1 MRLTPLQVAQFEH
14 DGYLVFPGLFSKAEV
29 AVLRAET
36 ARLSGIEADTVVR
49 ERSGGVRSIFR
60 VHEGDGATRS
70 AAFRAL
76 VRTPRVLQPVRQ
88 ALATDE
94 VYVYHT
100 KINTKPAI
108 EGTVWTWHQD
118 YGSWQRDGCPRP
130 DMATF
135 AVTMTDSIEMN
146 GALYVIP
153 GSHKRGR
160 IEPYFD
166 DSTSY
171 KFWAVPKERMIE
183 VLKASPPPVALTGP
197 AGSAALFH
205 CNLLHASGHNL
216 SAEDRWHIYISFNAC
231 ANAPAFGPHTRPDW
245 VVSRNTRPLQIQS
258 DASSSAGILSA
269 AEATFS
275 SR

>member
-1 MRLTPLQVAQFEH
+1 MRLTPQQVAQFER
-14 DGYLVFPGLFSKAEV
+14 DGYLVFPGLFSSEEIEA
-29 AVLRAET
+29 LRAET
-36 ARLSGIEADTVVR
+36 SRLSSIEVDTVVR

-60 VHEGDGATRS
+60 VHEQDGATRS

-76 VRTPRVLQPVRQ
+76 VLDPRVLQPVRQ
-88 ALATDE
+88 ALATEE

-108 EGTVWTWHQD
+108 EGTVWMWHQD
-118 YGSWQRDGCPRP
+118 YGSWRRDGCPRP

-135 AVTMTDSIEMN
+135 AVTMSDSTEMN
-146 GALYVIP
+146 GALYVVP
-153 GSHKRGR
+153 GSHRLGR

-166 DSTSY
+166 ESTAY
-171 KFWAVPKERMIE
+171 KFWAVPKARMIE
-183 VLKASPPPVALTGP
+183 VLRSSPPPVPLVGP

-231 ANAPAFGPHTRPDW
+231 ANAPAFGPQSRPDW
-245 VVSRNTRPLQIQS
+245 VVSRNTRPLS
-258 DASSSAGILSA
+258 G
-269 AEATFS
+269 
-275 SR
+275 